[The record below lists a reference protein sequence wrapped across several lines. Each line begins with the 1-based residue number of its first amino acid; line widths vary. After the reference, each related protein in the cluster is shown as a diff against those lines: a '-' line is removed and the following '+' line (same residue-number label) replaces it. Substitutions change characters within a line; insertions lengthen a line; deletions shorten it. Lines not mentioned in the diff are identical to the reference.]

1 MPRSKEAGG
10 PAPGFGQGRG
20 PVAVGAGSEEG
31 FVEYHVYHRDG
42 FYGNASDASW
52 GELRKF
58 PRCLFALGQFH
69 AERVLWADVEC

>member
-31 FVEYHVYHRDG
+31 SDG
-42 FYGNASDASW
+42 FYGNLSNVSW
-52 GELRKF
+52 GELRKLS
-58 PRCLFALGQFH
+58 PCLFALGQFH
-69 AERVLWADVEC
+69 AERVLWVDVEC